1 MFPLSSNSS
10 KNSYFDG
17 IFRPE
22 PIDPFL
28 LPEPRPNEKPIDLQ
42 EELDYLL
49 KEVIEDAEN
58 ITNIDSTE
66 SNSDWVKSLSWDLP
80 NTAENFIKAIG
91 GPDNWEKFKTL
102 PAFIPMPEKLKTE
115 VELYLKDE
123 KVAE

>member
-1 MFPLSSNSS
+1 MSSNSS

-28 LPEPRPNEKPIDLQ
+28 LPEPRPGEEPIDLQ

-80 NTAENFIKAIG
+80 NTAENLIKAIG
-91 GPDNWEKFKTL
+91 GPDKWEHFQTL
-102 PAFIPMPEKLKTE
+102 PAFLAMPEKLKSE
-115 VELYLKDE
+115 VESYIKDK